1 MDNFNF
7 DKLGNSEDE
16 PIKELVDKV
25 QYDTFCS
32 AYDCISELG
41 VYFLVQK
48 GSKRPMKIIKGL
60 IEYFQHPDR
69 EEYEK
74 CAILLKAAKEYKKA
88 KEDKLKTLNV
98 KKQNIKKNTKK
109 L

>member
-7 DKLGNSEDE
+7 DKLGNSDDE
-16 PIKELVDKV
+16 PIKELVEKV

-32 AYDCISELG
+32 AYDCISALG
-41 VYFLVQK
+41 VDFLVSK
-48 GSKRPMKIIKGL
+48 GSKRPMQIVKGL

-74 CAILLKAAKEYKKA
+74 CAILLKAAKTFKKE
-88 KEDKLKTLNV
+88 KDELKKLTV
-98 KKQNIKKNTKK
+98 KKNNIKKSTKK